1 MHLFVTGG
9 SGLTGP
15 AVVSE
20 LLSAGHSVTGLAR
33 SDDSAARLE
42 ALGAAVQRGSLD
54 DLDGLTAAARSADGV
69 LHMAYGG
76 DFANPDAMA
85 RRDVAAIEALGRG
98 LVGSGKPLVAT
109 SGTLVMLTG
118 RVTTEHDRPAP
129 DSLAHFRI
137 LGEQA
142 CLRFAEQDVRC
153 SVVRLAPTVHG
164 PGDYGFV
171 PVLIA
176 AARRNGVSGYVDQGA
191 NRWPAVHRE
200 DAARLF
206 RLAVEHAPAGSALHG
221 VAENVTLLSIA
232 QQIGQTLKLPIA
244 SLTLEQ
250 AIDHV
255 ANPFLARVVAT
266 DAPVS
271 SDHTQT
277 LLGWTPTH
285 PTLLQ
290 DLVTSDYFDPQA
302 SLRTEAIWSH

>member
-15 AVVSE
+15 AVISE
-20 LLSAGHSVTGLAR
+20 LLGNGHSVTGLAR

-42 ALGAAVQRGSLD
+42 ALGATARHGSLD
-54 DLDGLTAAARSADGV
+54 DLDGLTAGARAADGV

-85 RRDVAAIEALGRG
+85 QRDVAAIEALGRA
-98 LVGSGKPLVAT
+98 LIGSGKPLVCT
-109 SGTLVMLTG
+109 SGTLVMPAG
-118 RVTTEHDRPAP
+118 RVSSEQDRPDP

-176 AARRNGVSGYVDQGA
+176 AARRNGVSAYVDEGA
-191 NRWPAVHRE
+191 NRWPAVHRQ
-200 DAARLF
+200 DAASLF
-206 RLAVEHAPAGSALHG
+206 RLALEKAPAGSALHG
-221 VAENVTLLSIA
+221 VAENVTLRSIA
-232 QQIGQTLKLPIA
+232 EQIGRTLELPIT

-250 AIDHV
+250 TVDHI

-277 LLGWTPTH
+277 LLRWTPTQ

-290 DLVTSDYFDPQA
+290 DMTTSDYFDPQA
-302 SLRTEAIWSH
+302 SIRTEATWSH

>member
-20 LLSAGHSVTGLAR
+20 LLCAGHSVTGLAR
-33 SDDSAARLE
+33 SDDAAARLK

-54 DLDGLTAAARSADGV
+54 DLDGLTAGARGADGV

-76 DFANPDAMA
+76 DFADPDAMA
-85 RRDVAAIEALGRG
+85 RRDVAAIQALGRA
-98 LVGSGKPLVAT
+98 LSSSGKPLVCT
-109 SGTLVMLTG
+109 SGTLVMPTG
-118 RVTTEHDRPAP
+118 RMTTEQDRPDP
-129 DSLAHFRI
+129 NSLAHFRI

-142 CLRFAEQDVRC
+142 CLGFAEKDVRC

-176 AARRNGVSGYVDQGA
+176 AARRNGVSAFVGEGA
-191 NRWPAVHRE
+191 NRWPAVHRQ

-206 RLAVEHAPAGSALHG
+206 RLALEKAPAGSALHG
-221 VAENVTLLSIA
+221 VAENVTLRNIA
-232 QQIGQTLKLPIA
+232 EQIGRTLELPTA

-255 ANPFLARVVAT
+255 ANPFLARVLAT
-266 DAPVS
+266 DAPVAS
-271 SDHTQT
+271 HQTQT
-277 LLGWTPTH
+277 LLGWTPTR
-285 PTLLQ
+285 PTLLH
-290 DLVTSDYFDPQA
+290 DMATSDYFDPQA
-302 SLRTEAIWSH
+302 SVRTEATWSH